1 MLRNIL
7 SFIIFM
13 DGTHMNKS
21 QQYSDNDVSAMGQV
35 ELESRALVRTASALN
50 NIKEHWDD
58 MKGDLPDA
66 LEKNRRLW
74 AIIASAMGETGC
86 PQPEEIRKNILNLA
100 LFVFQRTIHSLAE
113 PKPEDLSVLI
123 NINMNIARGLSEKE
137 EVANL

>member
-13 DGTHMNKS
+13 DSIKMNKS
-21 QQYSDNDVSAMGQV
+21 KQYSDNDVSAMGQV

-58 MKGDLPDA
+58 MKEELPEA

-74 AIIASAMGETGC
+74 AIIASAMSETEC
-86 PQPEEIRKNILNLA
+86 PQPEAIRKNILNLA
-100 LFVFQRTIHSLAE
+100 VFVFQRTIHSLAE
-113 PKPEDLSVLI
+113 PKPEDLNVLI
-123 NINMNIARGLSEKE
+123 NINMNIARGLSENE
-137 EVANL
+137 GSAPL